1 LFAALGGTA
10 LASGSLS
17 STPSAKRHT
26 LHIYKLAATS
36 GGTVLHES
44 GVAHVSHSTG
54 TGVYDVTMKHSVAN
68 CVEVASIGD
77 SSAPTGLIAAY
88 GAPSVSPRTVRVR
101 TFDATGTAADRTF
114 QLIVDC

>member
-1 LFAALGGTA
+1 
-10 LASGSLS
+10 
-17 STPSAKRHT
+17 
-26 LHIYKLAATS
+26 
-36 GGTVLHES
+36 
-44 GVAHVSHSTG
+44 
-54 TGVYDVTMKHSVAN
+54 
-68 CVEVASIGD
+68 VEVASIGD